1 MNEFSARALQPT
13 PLHARTAELCATNL
27 WSRSGAFTVPGIYTS
42 EREEH
47 EALVSRVG
55 VSDLS
60 ARLCWRFEGPD
71 AGAFLTFAT
80 THDVLSIETGQT
92 ARVLWCDDFGH
103 VRGEGVAARFGAA
116 HYELSSTVRDF
127 AWFMDAARGFDVRV
141 TDVTGQRA
149 GIGLRGPSAAALLQ
163 VAGFIGGARGKSD
176 AALVPATA
184 AWRQSQ
190 VSLVRDPGGMS
201 FELWSD
207 ADDAIV
213 IWDRVL
219 RIGAGLGICPVGAVV
234 LETVRLEAALP
245 LAGFDWLPAQLCVR
259 DADLRTPQDLGMIVD
274 GLRRFNGSGA
284 LSQRRMQP
292 AGRLVQVTSQ
302 SDLVRGDLIA
312 KGGVAGQITSHARS
326 HATERAVGIA
336 WVKEEFSAPGTKLGL
351 PGGAG
356 LLDIQVVRSC
366 HS

>member
-1 MNEFSARALQPT
+1 MNELSARALQPT
-13 PLHARTAELCATNL
+13 PLHARTAELCTTNL
-27 WSRSGAFTVPGIYTS
+27 WSRSGAFTVPGVYTS

-71 AGAFLTFAT
+71 AGAFLAFAT

-92 ARVLWCDDFGH
+92 ARVLWCDDFGY
-103 VRGEGVAARFGAA
+103 VRGEGIATRFGTA

-127 AWFMDAARGFDVRV
+127 AWLIDAARGFDVRV

-149 GIGLRGPSAAALLQ
+149 GIGLRGPSAEALLQ
-163 VAGFIGGARGKSD
+163 LAGFIGGSRSKSD
-176 AALVPATA
+176 VPLVPATA
-184 AWRQSQ
+184 SWRQSQ
-190 VSLVRDPGGMS
+190 VSLVRDPSGMS

-213 IWDRVL
+213 IWDRVM
-219 RIGAGLGICPVGAVV
+219 RIGAGLGICPVGAIV
-234 LETVRLEAALP
+234 LETVRLEAASP
-245 LAGFDWLPAQLCVR
+245 LAGIDWLPAQLCLR
-259 DADLRTPQDLGMIVD
+259 DADLRTPQDLGVTVD

-284 LSQRRMQP
+284 LSLRRTQP
-292 AGRLVQVTSQ
+292 VGRLVQVTSQ
-302 SDLVRGDLIA
+302 NVSARGELIA
-312 KGGVAGQITSHARS
+312 KGGLAGQITSHAHS
-326 HATERAVGIA
+326 HVLERAIGIA
-336 WVKEEFSAPGTKLGL
+336 WVKDEFSAPGTKLGL
-351 PGGAG
+351 AGGAG
-356 LLDIQVVRSC
+356 ALDIQVVRPC